1 MDRWLADAVAVAVA
15 TIPRGKAG
23 VDAGGVEGGKSRAG
37 VRAGGYGEG
46 GGMAEARTHGGVF
59 IRHYR
64 IMWTVPMT
72 LDHCHDTK
80 LVFCQ
85 KKKSPRSSGNFLA
98 PGGRDGEMWGQG
110 CFQNTRV
117 PVSIKGVVIKTPG
130 VGVARLREREQGR
143 GR

>member
-1 MDRWLADAVAVAVA
+1 MVSRCSCGCSCDHSKGESGRR
-15 TIPRGKAG
+15 RGWWKE
-23 VDAGGVEGGKSRAG
+23 VRAERG
-37 VRAGGYGEG
+37 LGAGGYGEG
-46 GGMAEARTHGGVF
+46 GGMAEARTHGRVF

-85 KKKSPRSSGNFLA
+85 KKKSSRSSGNFLE

-143 GR
+143 GGR